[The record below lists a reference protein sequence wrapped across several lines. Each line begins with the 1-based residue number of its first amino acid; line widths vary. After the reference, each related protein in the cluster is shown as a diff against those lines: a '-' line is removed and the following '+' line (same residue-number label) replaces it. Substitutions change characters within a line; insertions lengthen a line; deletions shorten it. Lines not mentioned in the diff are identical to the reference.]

1 MTRCPPDTGAVLA
14 REVCDSILAVRPRD
28 LAACAGFGR
37 GACATRRCP
46 TDQLL
51 CRGCRLYGAHSAV
64 AEFAAYL
71 GLERPGSRARPRK
84 PASGAGRRP
93 GGPKNQ
99 SAVGSSSR
107 Q

>member
-51 CRGCRLYGAHSAV
+51 CRGCRVHDAHA
-64 AEFAAYL
+64 AIAAFAAYHRL
-71 GLERPGSRARPRK
+71 QRPGSPARARK
-84 PASGAGRRP
+84 PARGAGIERS
-93 GGPKNQ
+93 GQ
-99 SAVGSSSR
+99 I
-107 Q
+107 